1 MFSKLRKVR
10 GFWPSLG
17 GPNYATCRCVETF
30 FSPRGHG
37 RFSLHTVRY
46 DARAVHSNVTFFHVF
61 SLPTDG
67 ILIPRGALFGWQIG
81 LPKREHSKPDQ
92 NVQREKR
99 TPNLSIPLSLVRR
112 RLKLADEWSTRIGLS
127 KNCAK
132 FGKSFQ
138 IATKLC
144 DFSQEKNEPK

>member
-1 MFSKLRKVR
+1 MDFGRRLADPIMQDTVVKQL
-10 GFWPSLG
+10 
-17 GPNYATCRCVETF
+17 F

-99 TPNLSIPLSLVRR
+99 TPNLSIPLGPASKWLNI
-112 RLKLADEWSTRIGLS
+112 ADKCSTMFASS
-127 KNCAK
+127 KNC
-132 FGKSFQ
+132 
-138 IATKLC
+138 TKVGE
-144 DFSQEKNEPK
+144 FIKTGTKNIIFLNRKID

>member
-1 MFSKLRKVR
+1 MDFGRRLADPIMQHTVVKQL
-10 GFWPSLG
+10 
-17 GPNYATCRCVETF
+17 F

-99 TPNLSIPLSLVRR
+99 TPNLSIPLGPASKWLNI
-112 RLKLADEWSTRIGLS
+112 ADKCSTMFASS

-132 FGKSFQ
+132 VEEFIKIVTKNIIFLDGKF
-138 IATKLC
+138 
-144 DFSQEKNEPK
+144 D